1 MIISDDDQGLLLSV
15 ARQALE
21 ARVCGLG
28 VPQVN
33 CTGPLAVRCGA
44 FVSIHHGDDL
54 RGCLGRLAADAPI
67 GSTLAHLGAAVAD
80 SDPRF
85 PPVTALELA
94 NLHLEISL
102 MTPERLIVS
111 IDEIVVGRHG
121 LIVEHGRARGV
132 LLPQVAVERGWTQ
145 ETFVEHACFKAGLP
159 GDAWQRGA
167 RIRIFEAQ
175 VFAEQPMR
183 QLKTFAADQRG

>member
-1 MIISDDDQGLLLSV
+1 MIISDGDRGLLLSV

-44 FVSIHHGDDL
+44 FVSIHHGENL
-54 RGCLGRLAADAPI
+54 RGCLGRLTADAPI

-85 PPVTALELA
+85 PPVTALELS
-94 NLHLEISL
+94 NMHLEISL
-102 MTPERLIVS
+102 MTPEQLIAS

-121 LIVEHGRARGV
+121 LIVEQGRARGV
-132 LLPQVAVERGWTQ
+132 LLPQVAVEHGWAR
-145 ETFVEHACFKAGLP
+145 ETFIEHACIKAGLP
-159 GDAWQRGA
+159 GNAWQRGA
-167 RIRIFEAQ
+167 RIQIFEAQ
-175 VFAEQPMR
+175 VFREHPCAS
-183 QLKTFAADQRG
+183 